1 MDGTGP
7 HPATTAELDAMLRA
21 LDADLPR
28 LQLGSSDVFALANAW
43 AERHDAIL
51 ACAPPA
57 LHDDVAARLER
68 LGIRWGLV
76 PGARVTREFPALKA
90 HALPRLRR
98 RVGER

>member
-7 HPATTAELDAMLRA
+7 HPATTPELDAMLHA

-28 LQLGSSDVFALANAW
+28 LQLGSNGVFALANAW

-51 ACAPPA
+51 ASAPPPLRDA
-57 LHDDVAARLER
+57 VAARLER

-90 HALPRLRR
+90 SALARLQR